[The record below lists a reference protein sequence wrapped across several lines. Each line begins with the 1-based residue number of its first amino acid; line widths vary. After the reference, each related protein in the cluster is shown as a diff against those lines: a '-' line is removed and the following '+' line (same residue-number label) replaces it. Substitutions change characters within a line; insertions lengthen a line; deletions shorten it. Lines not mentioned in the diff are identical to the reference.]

1 MLVTVL
7 LGGHLR
13 NEATKG
19 PQERTLEL
27 PENSLV
33 SDLVDALGL
42 PHQRLK
48 MIMVNHRGATLKR
61 QLHDGD
67 RVGLFPPELSYNT
80 FVSLSFRQERV
91 ASSGED

>member
-13 NEATKG
+13 NEAIKG
-19 PQERTLEL
+19 TQERTVEL

>member
-1 MLVTVL
+1 MRVTVL

-13 NEATKG
+13 NEARKG
-19 PQERTLEL
+19 PQERVLEL

-33 SDLVDALGL
+33 GDLVDALDL
-42 PHQRLK
+42 PHERLK
-48 MIMVNHRGATLKR
+48 MILVNHRGATLKR

-91 ASSGED
+91 ASRGEE

>member
-7 LGGHLR
+7 LGGNLR

-27 PENSLV
+27 HEASQV

-42 PHQRLK
+42 PPQRLK
-48 MIMVNHRGATLKR
+48 MIMVNHRGATLRKK
-61 QLHDGD
+61 LHDGD
-67 RVGLFPPELSYNT
+67 RVAFFPPELSYNT

-91 ASSGED
+91 ASCEED